1 MQVDVRQGRGIFA
14 EVNSTDA
21 KRDAVRQQWLDV
33 ARRIE
38 DALSS

>member
-1 MQVDVRQGRGIFA
+1 MADIQLVSGWIFA
-14 EVNSTDA
+14 EVNSTNA
-21 KRDAVRQQWLDV
+21 KRDGVRQQWLDV